1 VAEDGDAMSCFL
13 SGLLILASG
22 VGGMNRQEPTY
33 SFTVDVDKVLLDVY
47 VGRRGQP
54 VTGLRVDDFEVFD
67 NGVRQDVELLDARI
81 TRLNTLLLL
90 DISRSVQG
98 EKYQHLSAAVRAFL
112 EGLAAR
118 DEAALVTFNH
128 HVQMRSGWSQD
139 RRLLSRAP
147 EDIVGKGGTSLN
159 DALYAGLKLMGQSFD
174 RPTVLLF
181 TDGQDVH
188 SRLTESEVLITV
200 KESSAVVYVVGIAPA
215 VESKPNSLSTRHQ
228 TFQRYRRQS
237 EFLREVA
244 KMSGGKFLD
253 ARSSTDLEQTFL
265 SILSE
270 MKDRYLLSFSPQGV
284 PRDGWHELKVELK
297 NMRAELLARRGYY
310 AGSLNRPPPR

>member
-1 VAEDGDAMSCFL
+1 MSSFL
-13 SGLLILASG
+13 SVLLILSS
-22 VGGMNRQEPTY
+22 VFGGMRRQAPTY

-54 VTGLRVDDFEVFD
+54 VTGLRVDDFEVLD
-67 NGVRQDVELLDARI
+67 NGVRQEVELLDARV

-98 EKYQHLSAAVRAFL
+98 EKYQHLSAAAKAFL
-112 EGLAAR
+112 EGLAER
-118 DEAALVTFNH
+118 DKAALVTFH
-128 HVQMRSGWSQD
+128 HYVQMRGGWSQD
-139 RRLLSRAP
+139 RGLLSLAP
-147 EDIVGKGGTSLN
+147 EDIVGKGGTSLH
-159 DALYAGLKLMGQSFD
+159 DALYAGLMLMGQSFD

-188 SRLTESEVLITV
+188 SRLTESEVLMTV

-228 TFQRYRRQS
+228 TFQSYRRQS
-237 EFLREVA
+237 KFLRGVA
-244 KMSGGKFLD
+244 EMSGGKFLD
-253 ARSSTDLEQTFL
+253 ARSSADLRKTFL
-265 SILSE
+265 RILSE

-284 PRDGWHELKVELK
+284 SRDGWHELKVELK
-297 NMRAELLARRGYY
+297 DMRADILARRGYY
-310 AGSLNRPPPR
+310 ASSQNRPSL